1 MITDQRP
8 GLEAAATEAMFGSVL
23 RSRHCSGLIAI
34 GVAVVFL
41 GACQGDPGFSGRS
54 SREWIAALED
64 SSVAVRIGATDA
76 LRNILRVSP
85 NSPEVVRALIDAL
98 GDTVDAVRMSAA
110 FALTSAGVR
119 AEGAV
124 PGLHDAL
131 HDTAHA
137 AVRWQAAMILG
148 SLGPSAGQ
156 TSVPVLT
163 EALSDP
169 DPQVRAAAAEA
180 LGNIGQVAAP
190 ALPKLYVLLR
200 DVDADV
206 RRKTVEALPNIARDT
221 SMIGLLIGA
230 LSDSAPEVR
239 RSAVTALGAL
249 GTPTDRV
256 IEALAHALT
265 DSWAAVRAAAA
276 LALAQIGPAARASR
290 TALLA
295 ARRDSNAQVRRV
307 AEDALR
313 RIAGDTTGLSS
324 VDPHG
329 RRGVQ

>member
-1 MITDQRP
+1 MQLASD
-8 GLEAAATEAMFGSVL
+8 AM
-23 RSRHCSGLIAI
+23 
-34 GVAVVFL
+34 AVVGRTRCFLRVRLWGLGPVIIL
-41 GACQGDPGFSGRS
+41 GACQADPGHGGRS
-54 SREWIAALED
+54 SRDWIAALED

-76 LRNILRVSP
+76 LRNILRVRP

-119 AEGAV
+119 GEGAV

-137 AVRWQAAMILG
+137 TVRWQAAMILG

-163 EALSDP
+163 EALADP

-180 LGNIGQVAAP
+180 LGHIGQLSEP
-190 ALPKLYVLLR
+190 ALSKLYILLR
-200 DVDADV
+200 DTDADV
-206 RRKTVEALPNIARDT
+206 RRKAVEALPNISRDT

-256 IEALAHALT
+256 IDALAHALT

-290 TALLA
+290 NALLA
-295 ARRDSNAQVRRV
+295 ARQDSSAQVRRV

-313 RIAGDTTGLSS
+313 RIAGDTTGLNR

>member
-1 MITDQRP
+1 MAVLGRTGSPLRIRLWRV
-8 GLEAAATEAMFGSVL
+8 GL
-23 RSRHCSGLIAI
+23 LIILA
-34 GVAVVFL
+34 G
-41 GACQGDPGFSGRS
+41 CQGDPGHGGRS
-54 SREWIAALED
+54 SRDWIAALED

-76 LRNILRVSP
+76 LRSILRLKP

-131 HDTAHA
+131 HDTAHP

-163 EALSDP
+163 EALADP

-180 LGNIGQVAAP
+180 LGHIGQLSAP
-190 ALPKLYVLLR
+190 ALPKLYILLR
-200 DVDADV
+200 DADADV
-206 RRKTVEALPNIARDT
+206 RRKVVEALPNISRDT

-239 RSAVTALGAL
+239 RSAVTALGTL

-265 DSWAAVRAAAA
+265 DPWAAVRAAAG

-290 TALLA
+290 KALLT
-295 ARRDSNAQVRRV
+295 ARHDSSAQVRRI

-313 RIAGDTTGLSS
+313 RIAGDTTGLNRE
-324 VDPHG
+324 DPHG

>member
-1 MITDQRP
+1 MRRQR
-8 GLEAAATEAMFGSVL
+8 GE
-23 RSRHCSGLIAI
+23 SRCFRLCRVGA
-34 GVAVVFL
+34 AVVFY
-41 GACQGDPGFSGRS
+41 ACQADPGFGGRS
-54 SREWIAALED
+54 SRDWIAALED

-76 LRNILRVSP
+76 LRSILRVRP
-85 NSPEVVRALIDAL
+85 NSPEVVRALIGAL
-98 GDTVDAVRMSAA
+98 GDTVDAVRMSAGY
-110 FALTSAGVR
+110 ALTSAGVR

-124 PGLHDAL
+124 PALHNAL

-163 EALSDP
+163 EALSDR

-190 ALPKLYVLLR
+190 ALPKLYILLR
-200 DVDADV
+200 DIDADV
-206 RRKTVEALPNIARDT
+206 RRKAVEALPNISSDT

-230 LSDSAPEVR
+230 LSDPTPEVR

-249 GTPTDRV
+249 GMPTDRV
-256 IEALAHALT
+256 IGALAHALT

-276 LALAQIGPAARASR
+276 LALAQIGPPARASR
-290 TALLA
+290 TALLV
-295 ARRDSNAQVRRV
+295 ARRDSNSQVRRV

-324 VDPHG
+324 DPHG